1 MESYSFYK
9 SLYDREL
16 NRRKDLDSAI
26 GLPITIL
33 TVIVASNTYI
43 LKGQKMI
50 PLLEVCEI
58 KYVIAILTFISLFF
72 SIFYIMRS
80 SNNLFKGFA
89 YKNFALLN
97 DIRIFEEEIG
107 KYNKIVSDDKYINFE
122 NIIIKKLT
130 EFADSHI
137 IFNDSRSKD
146 LLSARKYLII
156 ALLLTGTNFLIL
168 TFNYIKL

>member
-1 MESYSFYK
+1 MDSYSFYK

-16 NRRKDLDSAI
+16 NRRKDLDGAI

-43 LKGQKMI
+43 LKGQKALNLIEM
-50 PLLEVCEI
+50 CET
-58 KYVIAILTFISLFF
+58 KYIIVILTFISLFF

-89 YKNFALLN
+89 YKNFALLK
-97 DIRIFEEEIG
+97 DIKLYEDEINN
-107 KYNKIVSDDKYINFE
+107 YNKLVSEEKGINFE
-122 NIIIKKLT
+122 NYVINKLS

-137 IFNDSRSKD
+137 IFNDQRSKD
-146 LLSARKYLII
+146 IHTARKCLII
-156 ALLLTGTNFLIL
+156 SLILTGANFLIL
-168 TFNYIKL
+168 TLNYIKL